1 MIRRPPRSTLFP
13 YTTLFRS
20 PRRDLGAGRVELLA
34 GRRAVGQLAV
44 ADVRERQILQVPPER
59 GRVCLDRVGG
69 EPKVSRAAAGTFPE
83 VDTALER
90 DAVDDDAGV
99 LEVARTSD
107 EAWRDGSHSL
117 DSSLYRAGIRMQAE
131 SVGLRTASESFVRRS
146 ESARERVFFLQS
158 KNAGHTVKQV
168 LV

>member
-1 MIRRPPRSTLFP
+1 MGVELEDAEVGESGRDDLHDRHRRRVVAAEHEGNEPRPP
-13 YTTLFRS
+13 

-83 VDTALER
+83 VDAALER

-107 EAWRDGSHSL
+107 EAWRG
-117 DSSLYRAGIRMQAE
+117 A
-131 SVGLRTASESFVRRS
+131 
-146 ESARERVFFLQS
+146 
-158 KNAGHTVKQV
+158 
-168 LV
+168 